1 MIERYTRPRMGEIWT
16 REYRFKKMLDVEIL
30 ACEAQS
36 LLGIIPGQAVKAIKE
51 RAKFDVSRI
60 DEIEAEVH
68 HDVIAF
74 LTSVAENVGEESRYI
89 HLGLTSSDV
98 LDTALSAQ
106 MREAG
111 QLIEKDVQELLGVLR
126 EKAKEHKETVMVGR
140 THGIHAEPMT
150 FGLKL
155 CLWYSEMKR
164 NLDRLGRAVENISY
178 GKLSGAVGTFAHL
191 DPFVEEYTC
200 EKLSLKP
207 APVSTQVIQR
217 DRHAEY
223 LSTLAI
229 IGASLE
235 KFALEIRALQRTE
248 IAEAEESFGP
258 KQKGSSAMPHKK
270 NPIISERICGLAR
283 LLRTNA
289 LASLENVALWHER
302 DISHSSVERVIIPD
316 STILLDYMLDKFTNL
331 IKNLIVHKDQMLKNL
346 ERSGGIIFSQK
357 VLLELAKRGLSRE
370 MAYELVQRNA
380 LRREEA
386 TFKDA
391 LLEDEELLKVMDA
404 SEIKACFDLKESLRN
419 VDAIFKRVGI

>member
-191 DPFVEEYTC
+191 DPFVEEY
-200 EKLSLKP
+200 
-207 APVSTQVIQR
+207 
-217 DRHAEY
+217 
-223 LSTLAI
+223 
-229 IGASLE
+229 
-235 KFALEIRALQRTE
+235 
-248 IAEAEESFGP
+248 
-258 KQKGSSAMPHKK
+258 
-270 NPIISERICGLAR
+270 
-283 LLRTNA
+283 
-289 LASLENVALWHER
+289 
-302 DISHSSVERVIIPD
+302 
-316 STILLDYMLDKFTNL
+316 
-331 IKNLIVHKDQMLKNL
+331 
-346 ERSGGIIFSQK
+346 
-357 VLLELAKRGLSRE
+357 
-370 MAYELVQRNA
+370 
-380 LRREEA
+380 
-386 TFKDA
+386 
-391 LLEDEELLKVMDA
+391 
-404 SEIKACFDLKESLRN
+404 
-419 VDAIFKRVGI
+419 

>member
-1 MIERYTRPRMGEIWT
+1 MIERYTRPQMGRIWT
-16 REYRFKKMLDVEIL
+16 REYRFTKMLEVEIL
-30 ACEAQS
+30 ACEAQGI
-36 LLGIIPGQAVKAIKE
+36 LGIIPKEAVKVIREKA
-51 RAKFDVSRI
+51 RFDIARI

-111 QLIEKDVQELLGVLR
+111 QLLEKDVQELLGVLR

-164 NLDRLGRAVENISY
+164 NLDRLARAVENISY

-302 DISHSSVERVIIPD
+302 DISHSSVERIIIPD
-316 STILLDYMLDKFTNL
+316 STILLDYMLNKFTNL
-331 IKNLIVHKDQMLKNL
+331 VKDLVVHKDRMLENL
-346 ERSGGIIFSQK
+346 EESGGIIFSQK
-357 VLLELAKRGLSRE
+357 VLLELARKGLSRE
-370 MAYELVQRNA
+370 EAYRLVQRNA

-391 LLEDEELLKVMDA
+391 LLEDEELLRVMDA
-404 SEIKACFDLKESLRN
+404 SEIKACFDLKESLKN
-419 VDAIFKRVGI
+419 VGAIFKRVGI

>member
-1 MIERYTRPRMGEIWT
+1 
-16 REYRFKKMLDVEIL
+16 MLEVEIL
-30 ACEAQS
+30 ACEAQGI
-36 LLGIIPGQAVKAIKE
+36 LGIIPKEAVKVIREKA
-51 RAKFDVSRI
+51 RFDIARI

-111 QLIEKDVQELLGVLR
+111 QLLEKDVQELLGVLR

-164 NLDRLGRAVENISY
+164 NLDRLARAVENISY

-331 IKNLIVHKDQMLKNL
+331 VKDLVVHKDRMLENL
-346 ERSGGIIFSQK
+346 EESGGIIFSQK
-357 VLLELAKRGLSRE
+357 VLLELARKGLSRE
-370 MAYELVQRNA
+370 EAYRLVQRNA

-391 LLEDEELLKVMDA
+391 LLEDEELLRVMDA
-404 SEIKACFDLKESLRN
+404 SEIKACFDLKESLKN
-419 VDAIFKRVGI
+419 VGAIFKRVGI

>member
-1 MIERYTRPRMGEIWT
+1 MIKRYTRLRMGEIWT
-16 REYRFKKMLDVEIL
+16 RKYRFQKMLEVEIL

-36 LLGIIPGQAVKAIKE
+36 LRGSIPGQAVKTIRE
-51 RAKFDVSRI
+51 RAKFDISRI
-60 DEIEAEVH
+60 DEIEAEIH

-98 LDTALSAQ
+98 LDTALSVQ

-111 QLIEKDVQELLGVLR
+111 QLLKKDIEELLGVLK
-126 EKAKEHKETVMVGR
+126 EKAKEHKDTVMIGR

-155 CLWYSEMKR
+155 CLWYSEMRR
-164 NLDRLGRAVENISY
+164 NLERLERAIENISY

-191 DPFVEEYTC
+191 DPYVEDYVC
-200 EKLSLKP
+200 QKLSLKP

-235 KFALEIRALQRTE
+235 KFAFEIRALQRTE

-258 KQKGSSAMPHKK
+258 NQKGSSAMPHKK

-316 STILLDYMLDKFTNL
+316 STILLDYMLDKFANL
-331 IKNLIVHKDQMLKNL
+331 IKNLVIHNDRMLKNL
-346 ERSGGIIFSQK
+346 EKSGGIIFSQK
-357 VLLELAKRGLSRE
+357 VLLELAKRGLLRE
-370 MAYELVQRNA
+370 EAYRLVQRNA
-380 LRREEA
+380 LKRGAA
-386 TFKDA
+386 TFKEA
-391 LLEDEELLKVMDA
+391 LLEDEELLKVLTPQ
-404 SEIKACFDLKESLRN
+404 EIKACFDLKESLKN